1 MSTMAGEVCRAAEY
15 VQHAPVDVCASE
27 RAEIFV
33 HLLRLLFCKVGDLAK
48 PEVAEISGDA
58 RPDAGDDLEIL
69 RARRR
74 FS

>member
-1 MSTMAGEVCRAAEY
+1 MSTMAGEVRRAAEY
-15 VQHAPVDVCASE
+15 VQHAPINVCASE

-33 HLLRLLFCKVGDLAK
+33 HPFRLLSCKVGDLAK
-48 PEVAEISGDA
+48 PQVAEVSGDA

-69 RARRR
+69 RARGG